1 MKSQEVIHGD
11 SREILK
17 KFIGEKRYNF
27 DFILTDIPYWKMDI
41 VEKSKGTYKKV
52 GEKSKGIYSEKS
64 KLSKFSSDSKYIEKK
79 KKDWESLISEV
90 FSDCFKLLKPGRY
103 CAVFIGNMYYR
114 GKYHL
119 LNADVARILSQ
130 IGFILKGEIIWY
142 DVNKKLHLYGIN
154 YSWIPSIVHQFIMI
168 FRKERI
174 NNVNKEEKEQ
184 IQDRNLQWA
193 KDKAYNKD

>member
-1 MKSQEVIHGD
+1 
-11 SREILK
+11 
-17 KFIGEKRYNF
+17 
-27 DFILTDIPYWKMDI
+27 MDI
-41 VEKSKGTYKKV
+41 VEKSKGTYKRV
-52 GEKSKGIYSEKS
+52 GEESKGIYSEKS
-64 KLSKFSSDSKYIEKK
+64 KLSKFSSDSKHIDRK
-79 KKDWESLISEV
+79 KKDWELLITEV
-90 FSDCFKLLKPGRY
+90 FRDSFRLLKPGRY
-103 CAVFIGNMYYR
+103 CAVFIGNMYYK

-184 IQDRNLQWA
+184 IQKKNLQWA
-193 KDKAYNKD
+193 KDKAYIKD